1 MCLRWWDEARIR
13 DRARRLHRGDDE
25 HGDLTDG
32 TAAGHHVGDADLGP
46 FGTSITIAG
55 NDFGATQSFVDFD
68 DTPSVLPGTGS
79 ELYIDQWSNT
89 EVVGRVAFP
98 SSGAMTM
105 HTGGGMASVGTF
117 TSDMPWLPGPGLG
130 VSTLV
135 TSRVLSTGTIAAIY
149 SQLDNS
155 EGAALAVFG
164 GGSATAYELDN
175 VIDPTAQDPDMNVR
189 IVEADDHSPELI
201 ATQRDGT
208 VVAITIS
215 GGALVTT
222 PTGITGQVWAADRD
236 ATGVFAWIDSG
247 GMVRARPG
255 APWTTD
261 RGPFQP
267 AFQPLDGAVAADGT
281 LWISMNKPNLDPLD
295 IEGYVALQSLGS
307 DDTQLS
313 AVELADPNSY
323 DDVISQAHIVLADD
337 GVHMV
342 VVAFT
347 RDNGTGQE
355 SYVPVAQRTA
365 PGTWSAVALPSDIL
379 ATPTFAQYHYVGTT
393 LGVAVADPSTM
404 IATMIPDLTAPS
416 EQQLPVWPAT
426 PDALVDIAGRL
437 QPIVNIGGGA
447 YVPAQP

>member
-1 MCLRWWDEARIR
+1 MKLGLAIVLAGC
-13 DRARRLHRGDDE
+13 
-25 HGDLTDG
+25 
-32 TAAGHHVGDADLGP
+32 TAATTSTETSPTAPPPVVTSLTPTSGP
-46 FGTSITIAG
+46 FGTSITIDG
-55 NDFGATQSFVDFD
+55 SDFGSMQRFVDFD
-68 DTPSVLPGTGS
+68 DTPSELPGTGS
-79 ELYIDQWSNT
+79 ELYIDHWSDT

-98 SSGAMTM
+98 CSGVMTM
-105 HTGGGMASVGTF
+105 QTDGGSAAVGTF
-117 TSDMPWLPGPGLG
+117 TAEMPWSPGPGLG
-130 VSTLV
+130 VSSLV
-135 TSRVLSTGTIAAIY
+135 TSRVLSNGTIAAIY

-164 GGSATAYELDN
+164 GGSATAYALDN
-175 VIDPTAQDPDMNVR
+175 LIDPTAQDPDMNVR
-189 IVEADDHSPELI
+189 IVEADDHSPEVI
-201 ATQRDGT
+201 ATQHDGT

-215 GGALVTT
+215 GGALVMT

-255 APWTTD
+255 TPWTTD

-281 LWISMNKPNLDPLD
+281 LWISMNKPNSDPLD
-295 IEGYVALQSLGS
+295 IEGYVALQSLGPA
-307 DDTQLS
+307 DTQLS
-313 AVELADPNSY
+313 AIELADPNSY

-342 VVAFT
+342 VVAFAK
-347 RDNGTGQE
+347 DNGTGQE

-365 PGTWSAVALPSDIL
+365 PGTWSAVALPSDVQ
-379 ATPTFAQYHYVGTT
+379 AMPTFAQYHYVGTT
-393 LGVAVADPSTM
+393 LGIAVADPSTL
-404 IATMIPDLTAPS
+404 IATMIADLTAPI

-426 PDALVDIAGRL
+426 PDALVDVGGRL

-447 YVPAQP
+447 YVPGQP